1 MTNRAMMTR
10 WLLVL
15 IAPLLLSSCLLVP
28 TRFAATLD
36 IKADRSF
43 TFAYVGEVQLLK
55 SSPSD
60 MTDGLL
66 DEDNAAEDDATDG
79 ATDDAQMFKIASQP
93 QSKSGTADDADADA
107 DDEAQLRRLAEALS
121 KEYGYRSARYIGDRK
136 LAIDYRISGRLD
148 HGFVFPFNPDGEV
161 VLPFLAIELR
171 GKDRVRMK
179 APGFANDSDAAAL
192 PMGTASGGESPGG
205 LLDGTFTLTT
215 SAEIVSQN
223 QEEGAETMTDGQRRI
238 VWKVTPA
245 TKDAPMVV
253 LRVAPLP

>member
-1 MTNRAMMTR
+1 MTNRAMITR

-66 DEDNAAEDDATDG
+66 DEDSAAEDDATDG
-79 ATDDAQMFKIASQP
+79 TTDDAQMFKIASQP
-93 QSKSGTADDADADA
+93 QSKSGTADDADA

-171 GKDRVRMK
+171 GKDRVRVK
-179 APGFANDSDAAAL
+179 APGFANDGDAAAL
-192 PMGTASGGESPGG
+192 PMGTASGRESPGG

-245 TKDAPMVV
+245 TRDAPMAV

>member
-1 MTNRAMMTR
+1 MMTR

-15 IAPLLLSSCLLVP
+15 VAPLLLSSCLLVP

-55 SSPSD
+55 SSPSG

-66 DEDNAAEDDATDG
+66 DDDNAAEDDATDG

-238 VWKVTPA
+238 VWTVTPA

>member
-1 MTNRAMMTR
+1 MMTR